1 MNYVM
6 HFCRN
11 SRLSER
17 SKNYCNNGWI
27 DKDLTNVKSYAPDWK
42 YCRECC
48 EKLGID
54 YDKQTPTS
62 NLAENELKE
71 YERRKA
77 LANANAKKIKISNL
91 RP

>member
-27 DKDLTNVKSYAPDWK
+27 DKDLTDARLLAPSWK

-54 YDKQTPTS
+54 FEKQKPS
-62 NLAENELKE
+62 DYMSEKEVKSRIDNLAKG
-71 YERRKA
+71 RKV
-77 LANANAKKIKISNL
+77 KC
-91 RP
+91 

>member
-54 YDKQTPTS
+54 F
-62 NLAENELKE
+62 ENQKPSDYMSEEEKEMRRIKLEKSMVALKL
-71 YERRKA
+71 K
-77 LANANAKKIKISNL
+77 NQF
-91 RP
+91 

>member
-17 SKNYCNNGWI
+17 NKNYCNNGWI
-27 DKDLTNVKSYAPDWK
+27 DKDLTNAQLLAPSWK

-54 YDKQTPTS
+54 FEKQKPCDYMS
-62 NLAENELKE
+62 EIENKSRIKNLAKG
-71 YERRKA
+71 RKQ
-77 LANANAKKIKISNL
+77 NT
-91 RP
+91 